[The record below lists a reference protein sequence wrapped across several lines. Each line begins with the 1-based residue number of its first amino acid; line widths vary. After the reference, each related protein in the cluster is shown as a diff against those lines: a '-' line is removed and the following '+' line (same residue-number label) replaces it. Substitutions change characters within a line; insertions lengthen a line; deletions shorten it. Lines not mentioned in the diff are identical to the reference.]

1 MISEIDKRCMNNEK
15 FLSSITA
22 LHPQSPHFLKYDDIE
37 PVGIAYSSDCSSIKS
52 ELNILK
58 NSWKKHEKI
67 NNTSITNI

>member
-1 MISEIDKRCMNNEK
+1 MK

-37 PVGIAYSSDCSSIKS
+37 PLAIAYSSDCNSIKS

-58 NSWKKHEKI
+58 NALKKYEKKI
-67 NNTSITNI
+67 ILL